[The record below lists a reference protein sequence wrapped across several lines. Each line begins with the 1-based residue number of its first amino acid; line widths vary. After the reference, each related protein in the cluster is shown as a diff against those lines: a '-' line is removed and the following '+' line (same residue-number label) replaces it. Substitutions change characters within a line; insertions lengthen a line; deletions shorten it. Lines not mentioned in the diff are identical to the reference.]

1 MLAEGTGGSKAG
13 SGLTQEL
20 ELHRLGGKSQGSYEG
35 ALGFLGNSL
44 AVPQKMSPGVTLWSN
59 NSIPKY
65 IRQRTENMGSSKYL
79 YMNVHSSV
87 IHNRPKVEKYQRS
100 INR

>member
-44 AVPQKMSPGVTLWSN
+44 AVPQKMSPGVTLWSVLGHRV
-59 NSIPKY
+59 SQQDEKPC
-65 IRQRTENMGSSKYL
+65 SSL
-79 YMNVHSSV
+79 HSTLF
-87 IHNRPKVEKYQRS
+87 
-100 INR
+100 